1 MKPIHAAIL
10 GGAVWMAALFPTH
23 AAEMRMLK
31 GWSDAYTPVKL
42 ADVFA
47 ENITKATD
55 GRLTVR
61 LSGPEV
67 VPPFEQLQ
75 PVSTGVFQLLF
86 THPAYHTGTSGIALA
101 LEAIDNDAKKRR
113 DTGVWNA
120 IDQYYRKHNLK
131 LLALPTSGPRGFN
144 FILRRPIAGDTLKG
158 LKIRGAPIYHPLIN
172 ALGGSPVVLAGG
184 EIYSALE
191 KGVIDGAAWPV
202 FGIEPFKWHEVAK
215 FIARPAW
222 GTVSHQIFMNLAAF
236 NKLDPK
242 DRKILEDEGVKI
254 EPFATQFMTKLAQ
267 DEEKLLLSKGMQI
280 TQFSASQGAA
290 IEENWA
296 KGVWAL
302 AEKISGEDARK
313 LHSLAKKHKMT
324 SY

>member
-1 MKPIHAAIL
+1 MKSIHAAIVC
-10 GGAVWMAALFPTH
+10 GAMLITAQTTAF
-23 AAEMRMLK
+23 AAELRMLK
-31 GWSDAYTPVKL
+31 GWSGAYTPVKL
-42 ADVFA
+42 ADAYA
-47 ENITKATD
+47 ENITKASG
-55 GRLTVR
+55 GRITVR
-61 LSGPEV
+61 MSGPEV

-101 LEAIDNDAKKRR
+101 LEAIDNDSKKRR

-131 LLALPTSGPRGFN
+131 LIALPTSGPRGFN
-144 FILRRPIAGDTLKG
+144 FILRRPLAGEGLKG
-158 LKIRGAPIYHPLIN
+158 LKIRGTPIYQPLIDS
-172 ALGGSPVVLAGG
+172 LGGSAVVLPGG
-184 EIYSALE
+184 DIYSALE

-202 FGIEPFKWHEVAK
+202 FGIEPFKWNEVAK

-222 GTVSHQIFMNLAAF
+222 GAVSHQLFMNLDAF
-236 NKLDPK
+236 NKLDAK
-242 DRKILEDEGVKI
+242 DKKIIEDEGVRI
-254 EPFATQFMTKLAQ
+254 EPFATEFMTKLAA

-280 TQFSASQGAA
+280 TRFTESQGKA
-290 IEENWA
+290 IDENWA

-302 AEKISGEDARK
+302 AEKISGDDARK
-313 LHSLAKKHKMT
+313 LHALAKKHNMT